1 MFPLQE
7 ILLDGIKNAASD
19 IHISVG
25 SFPIFRLNGSLVKRD
40 YVMPVS
46 PTDMEDI
53 MQMMLS
59 TEEISR
65 FSQEKEYD
73 FSFELNYGAGEQQ
86 RFRANY
92 SYSRGRPALS
102 LRIIS
107 QNIRTVE
114 QLCLPEQIR
123 DVAKRNNGLFLVTG
137 PTGSGKSTTQAAIV
151 HEINMSRQV
160 HIDTVEDPIEYVF
173 NSERSL
179 IHQREIG
186 FDTKTFAEALRRAMR
201 QDPDVIMIGEMRDL
215 ETITAAVTAAET
227 GHLVLATLHTPDAP
241 QSIDRIIDVYPP
253 HQQQQIRIQLAS
265 ILIGVLSQQL
275 IPMALIENRIV
286 GTEFMMANNAVRN
299 HIREGKTAQIKST
312 IQTGAGFGMHSMD
325 QDLARL
331 VKEGQISRKTAV
343 SYSYD
348 LKDLER
354 FLGE

>member
-151 HEINMSRQV
+151 HETNMSRQV
-160 HIDTVEDPIEYVF
+160 HIVTVEDPIEYVF

-241 QSIDRIIDVYPP
+241 QSIDRIIDVFKA
-253 HQQQQIRIQLAS
+253 REN
-265 ILIGVLSQQL
+265 
-275 IPMALIENRIV
+275 IEH
-286 GTEFMMANNAVRN
+286 F
-299 HIREGKTAQIKST
+299 S
-312 IQTGAGFGMHSMD
+312 
-325 QDLARL
+325 RL
-331 VKEGQISRKTAV
+331 VSNSEIEEQDYNLSV
-343 SYSYD
+343 STYVEQ
-348 LKDLER
+348 KDTREVIDITRLNAEIEEIVAR
-354 FLGE
+354 EQVLRDEIARIIAEIETCV

>member
-1 MFPLQE
+1 MFPMQE
-7 ILLDGIKNAASD
+7 ILIDGIKSAASD

-25 SFPIFRLNGSLVKRD
+25 SFPIFRINGSLVKRD

-46 PTDMEDI
+46 SSDMEDI
-53 MQMMLS
+53 MQLMLS
-59 TEEISR
+59 TDEIRR
-65 FSQEKEYD
+65 FSTDKEYD
-73 FSFELNYGAGEQQ
+73 FSFELNYASGEQQ

-102 LRIIS
+102 LRIIA
-107 QNIRTVE
+107 QNIRTIE
-114 QLCLPEQIR
+114 QLRLPEHVR
-123 DVAKRNNGLFLVTG
+123 EVTKRNNGLFLVTG
-137 PTGSGKSTTQAAIV
+137 PTGSGKSTTQAAVIN
-151 HEINMSRQV
+151 EINMTRQV
-160 HIDTVEDPIEYVF
+160 HIVTVEDPIEYVF
-173 NSERSL
+173 NSDMAL
-179 IHQREIG
+179 IHQREVG
-186 FDTKTFAEALRRAMR
+186 FDTKNFAEALRRAMR

-241 QSIDRIIDVYPP
+241 QSVDRIIDVYPP

-275 IPMALIENRIV
+275 VPLALRESRMV
-286 GTEFMMANNAVRN
+286 ATEFMVANNAVRN

-325 QDLARL
+325 QDLARM
-331 VKEGQISRKTAV
+331 VKEGLISRKTAI
-343 SYSYD
+343 SYSFD

>member
-1 MFPLQE
+1 MFPLEE

-19 IHISVG
+19 IHLSVG
-25 SFPIFRLNGSLVKRD
+25 SFPILRLNGKLVKRD

-53 MQMMLS
+53 MQVMLS
-59 TEEISR
+59 VEDIAR
-65 FSQEKEYD
+65 FTQEKEYD
-73 FSFELNYGAGEQQ
+73 FSFELTYEKGKKQ

-92 SYSRGRPALS
+92 SYSRGCPALS
-102 LRIIS
+102 LRIIT
-107 QNIRTVE
+107 QNIRTIE
-114 QLCLPEQIR
+114 QLSLPEQLR

-151 HEINMSRQV
+151 KEINMFREV
-160 HIDTVEDPIEYVF
+160 HIVTVEDPIEYVF
-173 NSERSL
+173 NSDKAL

-186 FDTKTFAEALRRAMR
+186 FDTRNFAEALRRAMR

-241 QSIDRIIDVYPP
+241 QSIDRIVDVYPP

-275 IPMALIENRIV
+275 IPMSLIQNRIV
-286 GTEFMMANNAVRN
+286 ATEFMLANNAVRN

-312 IQTGAGFGMHSMD
+312 IQTGAGCGMHSMD
-325 QDLARL
+325 QDLARM
-331 VKEGQISRKTAV
+331 VKEGKITRKTAV
-343 SYSYD
+343 SYSFD